1 MNEPVPQ
8 SGNLFVVWSSA
19 DPEVARKLVFMYTR
33 NSMIRNWWGR
43 VRLIVWGPS
52 AKLLAEDD
60 ELQDEI
66 IGVAKDG
73 VELLACK
80 RCADEFGVTEKL
92 EALGIEVIYMGVPMT
107 EMLKTGWRQLTF

>member
-1 MNEPVPQ
+1 MQ
-8 SGNLFVVWSSA
+8 DRSAASGNVFVVWSSA

-33 NSMIRNWWGR
+33 NAMIHGWWAR

-52 AKLLAEDD
+52 AKLLAEDPD
-60 ELQDEI
+60 LQDEL
-66 IGVAKDG
+66 VAVAGEG

-80 RCADEFGVTEKL
+80 RCADDYGVSERL
-92 EALGIEVIYMGVPMT
+92 EALGIRVIYMGVPLT